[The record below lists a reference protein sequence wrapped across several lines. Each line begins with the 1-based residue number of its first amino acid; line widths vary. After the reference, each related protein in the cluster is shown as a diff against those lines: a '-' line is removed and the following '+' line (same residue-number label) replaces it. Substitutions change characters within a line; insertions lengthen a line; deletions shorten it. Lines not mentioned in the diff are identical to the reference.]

1 MPGDE
6 LSSKM
11 SNFIV
16 RSAVMNEASLFI
28 SSNMM
33 NAPEHPLADNLELSI
48 VGVEGQKCYRAPGN
62 GLRIPGIVKRIIPI
76 DNTTFWEYWWCVP
89 GRLLLPE
96 DVALLQS
103 DFPRVESILTKL
115 VWLWGGRFIGDETS
129 RDVSN
134 WQQVLELG
142 RENKLN
148 PDVIDID
155 FLPLTVKA
163 NDDEGNIAVA
173 PAHWHIEFFQLEAT
187 SGGYKLQEPKK
198 ACGCQIWTGK
208 PFVKQLDTEESMIRY
223 ELNISQPLD
232 MTSPPWQGFASSN

>member
-1 MPGDE
+1 MLSMSGDE
-6 LSSKM
+6 LSSKK

-48 VGVEGQKCYRAPGN
+48 VGEVEG
-62 GLRIPGIVKRIIPI
+62 LRLPGIVKRIIPI
-76 DNTTFWEYWWCVP
+76 ENTTFWEYWWCVP
-89 GRLLLPE
+89 GQLLLPE

-129 RDVSN
+129 REVSN
-134 WQQVLELG
+134 WAQVLELG

-148 PDVIDID
+148 LDVMDID
-155 FLPLTVKA
+155 FFPLTVKNNETA
-163 NDDEGNIAVA
+163 GSIAVE
-173 PAHWHIEFFQLEAT
+173 PAHWHIEFFQLEPT
-187 SGGYKLQEPKK
+187 DGGYKLQEPKK

-208 PFVKQLDTEESMIRY
+208 PFVKQLDTEEALIRY

-232 MTSPPWQGFASSN
+232 MTSPPWKGFASSN